1 MATEIRPSRTRLK
14 PALPLFQHAG
24 EEREDRLLVQRAQL
38 IAPDPHA
45 LRVRGEEHAERGE
58 WDDALTCFN
67 AAAAAGPTRGLDLA
81 VVHELRAQVQLETGD
96 DFAAARAAED
106 ATRLDDTYAAGFHT
120 LGRALRNMGEL
131 PLALRHLESALE
143 LTRAQGASD
152 IDGSIGDDLDEVE
165 ALLVRGFVLACASRA
180 ASGSAEAM
188 SVDDAVVECRAHLH
202 ATCRGHRG

>member
-1 MATEIRPSRTRLK
+1 MAHSNSRRRSLK
-14 PALPLFQHAG
+14 PALPLFQEAC
-24 EEREDRLLVQRAQL
+24 EESDERLLVQRDQPR
-38 IAPDPHA
+38 APDPHA
-45 LRVRGEEHAERGE
+45 LRARGEAHAERGE
-58 WDDALTCFN
+58 WDDALRCFS

-81 VVHELRAQVQLETGD
+81 VVHELKAQVLLVVGD

-106 ATRLDDTYAAGFHT
+106 ATRLDETYAASFHT

-180 ASGSAEAM
+180 ASGSAEAV